1 MNQEMCL
8 EMSFDVARLLEY
20 LRAKFFARLFLLN
33 LHDESEFALI
43 I

>member
-8 EMSFDVARLLEY
+8 EMSFDVAFGASEGEI
-20 LRAKFFARLFLLN
+20 FARLFLLQ